1 MFDDFLTRFEREMQR
16 EADRAQLAQEKFFL
30 QTLDWTVAQI
40 KTYNNTILD
49 IQERFER
56 VMDRR
61 K

>member
-16 EADRAQLAQEKFFL
+16 EEERAQLAQEKFFL